1 MEVCLYRCV
10 IHVFCIC
17 CISIAVQVELE
28 DRKGGEEEKGGE
40 RGGEE
45 GGERGGEETDGEGEE
60 EERGNDQREEAAP
73 EKLPDDDV
81 MKEPFYL
88 RAFFTVFP
96 MLKKGM
102 VFGACTLVICLI
114 L

>member
-1 MEVCLYRCV
+1 M
-10 IHVFCIC
+10 
-17 CISIAVQVELE
+17 E
-28 DRKGGEEEKGGE
+28 DRKGEEEEKGSE

-45 GGERGGEETDGEGEE
+45 GGEKGREETDGEGEE
-60 EERGNDQREEAAP
+60 EERGNDQKEEAAP

-96 MLKKGM
+96 MLKKGV
-102 VFGACTLVICLI
+102 VFGACTLVICLDTVI

>member
-1 MEVCLYRCV
+1 MEGG
-10 IHVFCIC
+10 
-17 CISIAVQVELE
+17 
-28 DRKGGEEEKGGE
+28 KGGEGEKDDERGREEAGE
-40 RGGEE
+40 R
-45 GGERGGEETDGEGEE
+45 RREETDGEDDE

-96 MLKKGM
+96 MLKRGM
-102 VFGACTLVICLI
+102 VFGACTLVIYLDSVI

>member
-1 MEVCLYRCV
+1 M
-10 IHVFCIC
+10 
-17 CISIAVQVELE
+17 E

-60 EERGNDQREEAAP
+60 EEKGNDQREEAAP

-102 VFGACTLVICLI
+102 VFCACALVICLDTVI